1 MGLLLCLLIS
11 VLSIPFSNLL
21 LSLTRILLT
30 PIVQLHA
37 RAHFTWPPG
46 SRFRRIPSG
55 HNQVLHPC
63 DINLL
68 TARYKRP
75 SEGQKEPAECVFCLS
90 DIEEGEEIRE
100 LRCKHLFHRRCLDRW
115 LVHRR
120 ATCPL
125 CRDTLLQREPAAV
138 KGGDDVDGDE
148 DMDDSAAVLLSYVQ
162 WWMW

>member
-1 MGLLLCLLIS
+1 MALLLCLLIS
-11 VLSIPFSNLL
+11 LLSIPFSNLL

-55 HNQVLHPC
+55 RTQALRPC

-68 TARYKRP
+68 TALYER
-75 SEGQKEPAECVFCLS
+75 QKEAAECVFCLS

-125 CRDTLLQREPAAV
+125 CRDTLLPREPAAV
-138 KGGDDVDGDE
+138 KGGDEVDVE
-148 DMDDSAAVLLSYVQ
+148 EELDDSSAVLLAYVQ

>member
-11 VLSIPFSNLL
+11 ALSIPFSNLL

-46 SRFRRIPSG
+46 SR
-55 HNQVLHPC
+55 
-63 DINLL
+63 
-68 TARYKRP
+68 
-75 SEGQKEPAECVFCLS
+75 EGQKEAAECVFCLS

-138 KGGDDVDGDE
+138 KGGDDADGE
-148 DMDDSAAVLLSYVQ
+148 EEMDDSTAVLLSYVQ